1 MANKRNSRS
10 GSRSSPSQRMTKAEQ
25 EQKTKKA
32 QRQKTARTVAIALL
46 IVLLLAILGFAGFG
60 IAYLV
65 TDGFGG
71 KVATAVIMIDD
82 EVYSESTD
90 GLTIYPGEEVRVQR
104 LTGDAEYTMKI
115 EGNASE
121 NNFAFTLGAEP
132 YTWRDMD
139 GEDMTAG
146 FTIAKT
152 GTGFTIDY
160 ESLPSI
166 ITTARGVEAV
176 IEDVNLDGDLFTL
189 VITVSERE
197 YRFGFGIGL
206 PVSEIMLDSDQIII
220 SGDGVVSP
228 DEPSEPEE
236 PDEPDEPDEPNDPD
250 EPGTSELLSDNAK
263 AFIRE
268 LVLASQT
275 NDFQAA
281 VRCWEAASSHSKVL
295 TEQDMQHPDIVKASQ
310 CFSILMLAITDDYIY
325 DETERESLQDALGD
339 LVERYN

>member
-1 MANKRNSRS
+1 M
-10 GSRSSPSQRMTKAEQ
+10 KAEQ

-32 QRQKTARTVAIALL
+32 QRQKTARTVAIVLL

-71 KVATAVIMIDD
+71 KVPTAVIMIDD

-176 IEDVNLDGDLFTL
+176 IEDVNLNGDLFTL
-189 VITVSERE
+189 VITVSEWE

-236 PDEPDEPDEPNDPD
+236 PGEPSEPEEPD
-250 EPGTSELLSDNAK
+250 EPGTPELLSDNAK

-268 LVLASQT
+268 LVLASKT
-275 NDFQAA
+275 NDSEVAL
-281 VRCWEAASSHSKVL
+281 RCLEASTAHSKVL

-325 DETERESLQDALGD
+325 DETERESLHDALGD

>member
-1 MANKRNSRS
+1 M
-10 GSRSSPSQRMTKAEQ
+10 KAEQ

-32 QRQKTARTVAIALL
+32 QRQKTARTVAIVLL

-71 KVATAVIMIDD
+71 KVPTAVIMIDD

-176 IEDVNLDGDLFTL
+176 IEDVNLNGDLFTL
-189 VITVSERE
+189 VITVSEWE

-236 PDEPDEPDEPNDPD
+236 PDEPSEPEEPGEPSEPEEPD
-250 EPGTSELLSDNAK
+250 EPGTPELLSDNAK

-268 LVLASQT
+268 LVLASKT
-275 NDFQAA
+275 NDSEVAL
-281 VRCWEAASSHSKVL
+281 RCLEASTAHSKVL

-325 DETERESLQDALGD
+325 DETERESLHDALGD

>member
-1 MANKRNSRS
+1 M
-10 GSRSSPSQRMTKAEQ
+10 KAEQ

-32 QRQKTARTVAIALL
+32 QRQKTARTVAIVLL

-71 KVATAVIMIDD
+71 KVPTAVIMIDD

-176 IEDVNLDGDLFTL
+176 IEDVNLNGDLFTL
-189 VITVSERE
+189 VITVSEWE

-236 PDEPDEPDEPNDPD
+236 PDEP
-250 EPGTSELLSDNAK
+250 GTPELLSDNAK

-268 LVLASQT
+268 LVLASKT
-275 NDFQAA
+275 NDSEVAL
-281 VRCWEAASSHSKVL
+281 RCLEASTAHSKVL

-325 DETERESLQDALGD
+325 DETERESLHDALGD

>member
-1 MANKRNSRS
+1 
-10 GSRSSPSQRMTKAEQ
+10 MTKAEQ
-25 EQKTKKA
+25 EQKAKKE
-32 QRQKTARTVAIALL
+32 QRQKTARTVAIVLL

-71 KVATAVIMIDD
+71 KVPTAVIMIDD

-166 ITTARGVEAV
+166 ITAARGAEAV

-197 YRFGFGIGL
+197 YRFGFGVGL
-206 PVSEIMLDSDQIII
+206 PVSDIMLDSDQIII

-236 PDEPDEPDEPNDPD
+236 PEEPEEPDEPDEPNDPD

-268 LVLASQT
+268 LVLASKT
-275 NDFQAA
+275 NDSEVAL
-281 VRCWEAASSHSKVL
+281 RCLEASTAHSKVL

-325 DETERESLQDALGD
+325 DETEREALHDALGD